1 MTVFLNIA
9 DQYSDFIN
17 SSHLERSVLVTLNHQ
32 GVSPDSDLTILVD
45 DDQRI
50 QKLNNEYLSIDAP
63 TDVLAFPADFTD
75 PDTGHNYLGDVIISF
90 PQAKSQA
97 EKRGHS
103 LEAEIQ
109 ILIVHGVLHLLGYDH
124 LESEDKEIMWSA
136 QSQVLSQVDPQIPVP
151 E

>member
-1 MTVFLNIA
+1 MTVFLDIA

-17 SSHLERSVLVTLNHQ
+17 SSQLERSVLAAFNHQ
-32 GVSPDSDLTILVD
+32 GISPDSDLTILVD

-50 QKLNNEYLSIDAP
+50 QKLNNEFLSIDAP
-63 TDVLAFPADFTD
+63 TDVLAFPAGFTD

-90 PQAKSQA
+90 PQAKSEA
-97 EKRGHS
+97 TKRGHP

-109 ILIVHGVLHLLGYDH
+109 LLVVHGVLHLLGYDH
-124 LESEDKEIMWSA
+124 LEPEDKEIMWSA
-136 QSQVLSQVDPQIPVP
+136 QSQILSQLNAQISVP

>member
-1 MTVFLNIA
+1 MTVFLDIA

-63 TDVLAFPADFTD
+63 TDVLAFPAGFTD

-109 ILIVHGVLHLLGYDH
+109 LLIVHGVLHLLGYDH

>member
-1 MTVFLNIA
+1 MTVFLDIA

-17 SSHLERSVLVTLNHQ
+17 SSHLERSVLTTLNHL
-32 GVSPDSDLTILVD
+32 GVSPDSDLTILLD

-63 TDVLAFPADFTD
+63 TDVLAFPAGFTD
-75 PDTGHNYLGDVIISF
+75 PDTGHTYLGDVIISF

-97 EKRGHS
+97 NKRRHPV
-103 LEAEIQ
+103 EAEIQ
-109 ILIVHGVLHLLGYDH
+109 LLVVHGVLHLLGYDH
-124 LESEDKEIMWSA
+124 FESEDKEIMWSA
-136 QSQVLSQVDPQIPVP
+136 QSQILNQLKVQISVP

>member
-9 DQYSDFIN
+9 NQYSDFIN

-63 TDVLAFPADFTD
+63 TDVLAFPAGFTD

-109 ILIVHGVLHLLGYDH
+109 LLIVHGVLHLLGYDH

>member
-9 DQYSDFIN
+9 DQYSDFLN
-17 SSHLERSVLVTLNHQ
+17 SSHLERSVLAALNHQ

-50 QKLNNEYLSIDAP
+50 QKLNYEYLSIDAP
-63 TDVLAFPADFTD
+63 TDVLAFPAGFSD
-75 PDTGHNYLGDVIISF
+75 PDTGHTYLGDVIISF

-97 EKRGHS
+97 NKQGHP

-109 ILIVHGVLHLLGYDH
+109 LLVVHGVLHLLGFDH

-136 QSQVLSQVDPQIPVP
+136 QSQILNQLKVQISVP

>member
-1 MTVFLNIA
+1 MTVFLDIA

-17 SSHLERSVLVTLNHQ
+17 SSQLERSVLAAFNHQ
-32 GVSPDSDLTILVD
+32 GISPDSDLTILVD

-63 TDVLAFPADFTD
+63 TDVLAFPAGFTD
-75 PDTGHNYLGDVIISF
+75 PETGHNYLGDVIISF
-90 PQAKSQA
+90 PQAKSEA
-97 EKRGHS
+97 NKRGHP

-109 ILIVHGVLHLLGYDH
+109 LLVVHGVLHLLGYDH
-124 LESEDKEIMWSA
+124 LESEDKEIMWSV
-136 QSQVLSQVDPQIPVP
+136 QSQILSQVDPQIPVP

>member
-9 DQYSDFIN
+9 DHYSDFIN

-63 TDVLAFPADFTD
+63 TDVLAFPAGFTD

-109 ILIVHGVLHLLGYDH
+109 LLIVHGVLHLLGYDH

>member
-1 MTVFLNIA
+1 MTVFLDIA
-9 DQYSDFIN
+9 DQYSDFIT
-17 SSHLERSVLVTLNHQ
+17 SSHLERSVLAALNHQ
-32 GVSPDSDLTILVD
+32 GASPDSDLTILVD

-75 PDTGHNYLGDVIISF
+75 PDTGHTYLGDVIISF

-97 EKRGHS
+97 NKRRHPV
-103 LEAEIQ
+103 EAEIQ
-109 ILIVHGVLHLLGYDH
+109 LLVVHGVLHLLGYDH
-124 LESEDKEIMWSA
+124 FESEDKEIMWSA
-136 QSQVLSQVDPQIPVP
+136 QSQILSQLDSKITVP

>member
-17 SSHLERSVLVTLNHQ
+17 SSHLERSVLTALNHQ

-50 QKLNNEYLSIDAP
+50 QKLNYKYLSIDAP
-63 TDVLAFPADFTD
+63 TDVLAFPAGFID
-75 PDTGHNYLGDVIISF
+75 PDTGHTYLGDVIISF

-97 EKRGHS
+97 NKQRHPV
-103 LEAEIQ
+103 EAEIQ
-109 ILIVHGVLHLLGYDH
+109 LLIVHGVLHLLGYDH
-124 LESEDKEIMWSA
+124 FESEDKEIMWSA
-136 QSQVLSQVDPQIPVP
+136 QSQILSQLDSQITVP

>member
-1 MTVFLNIA
+1 MTVFLDIA

-32 GVSPDSDLTILVD
+32 GISPDSDLTILVD

-109 ILIVHGVLHLLGYDH
+109 LLIVHGVLHLLGYDH

>member
-1 MTVFLNIA
+1 MTVFLDIA

-17 SSHLERSVLVTLNHQ
+17 SSHLERSILVTLNHQ
-32 GVSPDSDLTILVD
+32 GISPDSDLTILVD

-109 ILIVHGVLHLLGYDH
+109 LLIVHGVLHLLGYDH

>member
-63 TDVLAFPADFTD
+63 TDVLAFPAGFTD

-109 ILIVHGVLHLLGYDH
+109 LLIVHGVLHLLGYDH

>member
-1 MTVFLNIA
+1 MTVFLDIA

-17 SSHLERSVLVTLNHQ
+17 SSQLERSVLAAFNHQ
-32 GVSPDSDLTILVD
+32 GISPDSDLTILVD

-63 TDVLAFPADFTD
+63 TDVLAFPAGFTD

-90 PQAKSQA
+90 PQAKSEA
-97 EKRGHS
+97 TKRGHP

-109 ILIVHGVLHLLGYDH
+109 LLVVHGVLHLLGYDH
-124 LESEDKEIMWSA
+124 LEPEDKEIMWSA
-136 QSQVLSQVDPQIPVP
+136 QSQILSQLNAQISVP